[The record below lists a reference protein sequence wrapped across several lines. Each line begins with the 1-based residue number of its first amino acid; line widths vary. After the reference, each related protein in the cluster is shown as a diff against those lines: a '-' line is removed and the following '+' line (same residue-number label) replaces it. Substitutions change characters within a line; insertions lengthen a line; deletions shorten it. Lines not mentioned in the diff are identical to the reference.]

1 MKKGKEICK
10 QLKQIRL
17 EIARTYGIKYSPRE
31 CHHEGDCAGTCPA
44 CDSEL
49 RYLEQE
55 ISRKS
60 PSMRKVA
67 VVGISMGLASLSLT
81 SCIGPQI
88 QGYLEV
94 ENEDSTC
101 VIEANETD
109 SIYIGGFNDSVPDAI
124 NDSQDAEDNSTMS
137 NS

>member
-1 MKKGKEICK
+1 MKKGKEICE

-17 EIARTYGIKYSPRE
+17 DIARANGIEYSPRE

-49 RYLEQE
+49 RYLERE

-60 PSMRKVA
+60 PSMGKVA
-67 VVGISMGLASLSLT
+67 VVSISMGLASLSLT
-81 SCIGPQI
+81 SGMRSQI

-94 ENEDSTC
+94 ENEDSTY
-101 VIEANETD
+101 VIESNETD
-109 SIYIGGFNDSVPDAI
+109 SIYIDGFDDTVPDAI
-124 NDSQDAEDNSTMS
+124 NDSQDAEGVN
-137 NS
+137 NN

>member
-17 EIARTYGIKYSPRE
+17 KIARANGIKYSPRE

-49 RYLEQE
+49 RYLEHE

-81 SCIGPQI
+81 SCMGSQI

-94 ENEDSTC
+94 EDEDSTF
-101 VIEANETD
+101 VIEANQAD
-109 SIYIGGFNDSVPDAI
+109 SIYIDGFNDTVPDAI
-124 NDSQDAEDNSTMS
+124 NDSQDVEDNS
-137 NS
+137 ND